1 LKENPHLVYHP
12 QRKKLSKILMKAD
25 QSNLAFDTA
34 PSTPASNGRATPI
47 TFASPNPT
55 KLNGCVNSG
64 VIYTQVPAQSLTGAA
79 PGTVILTPAVN
90 LRTPA
95 QNTSQ
100 RNQAQQQIQQNT
112 APQNLSTTMHQILE
126 LYYTSLCEPAF
137 PEPGEQSTL
146 SSPQYYLDQY
156 QLLHHQAITNQQHQQ
171 SNQLLS
177 AQSTG

>member
-1 LKENPHLVYHP
+1 MAWRRERQALKENPHLVYHP

-55 KLNGCVNSG
+55 KL
-64 VIYTQVPAQSLTGAA
+64 TLTGAA

-100 RNQAQQQIQQNT
+100 TQEEPTYHGKQINSCRADNRIGKAFHFYGPFSSSVFVELPHSLFVSQKLLPEECC
-112 APQNLSTTMHQILE
+112 AFHEVGLE
-126 LYYTSLCEPAF
+126 KNDSSACF
-137 PEPGEQSTL
+137 L
-146 SSPQYYLDQY
+146 SSSFWKP
-156 QLLHHQAITNQQHQQ
+156 
-171 SNQLLS
+171 
-177 AQSTG
+177 